1 MRFRAPA
8 LTTHQTLIEDSLWVR
23 HRIPCFAHI
32 QFIQFSQQPQEVGI
46 NIIPIFQRKKLK
58 LKAVRSRALGILGV
72 RGPWKSGA
80 WIDACDIYYPNSL
93 DHEPFSKVTLPFP
106 RPLVPGLNY
115 RGLHIHPSLE
125 TWWMLFTTAY
135 MCWTHTLCIFV
146 LSYLS
151 IVSNFSSREIF
162 ALYLKETLTI
172 KLWWKIVTWVCTDS
186 FI

>member
-58 LKAVRSRALGILGV
+58 LKAGRSRALGILGV

-80 WIDACDIYYPNSL
+80 
-93 DHEPFSKVTLPFP
+93 
-106 RPLVPGLNY
+106 
-115 RGLHIHPSLE
+115 
-125 TWWMLFTTAY
+125 
-135 MCWTHTLCIFV
+135 
-146 LSYLS
+146 
-151 IVSNFSSREIF
+151 
-162 ALYLKETLTI
+162 
-172 KLWWKIVTWVCTDS
+172 
-186 FI
+186 